1 MSFSELE
8 QRSVK
13 YSDPFGRVL
22 HLPGMALQLMDAVV
36 FGAMLI
42 LAAVIIA
49 FFPRIHDPWTLLL
62 RLCFWGLFYYVML
75 ALQKRVTKPFWRAM
89 LRMAAVQIVLAQMF
103 LLFHP
108 LQLSFWHNW
117 QDPAILRLENSLFGV
132 QPTLWLQRLVSP
144 GLTEWMMF
152 CYVAYVVIYPAMGLL
167 IYLRWGDKPLE
178 DYLLALTLG
187 NLACYFCFPLF
198 PVAGPL
204 YFMPEKFTVPLK
216 GWLFTAIGEFIR
228 SDFHLAGGNLPSPHC
243 AIGTIFWAM
252 AYRYRRLYFWL
263 LAPVIICLYISTVY
277 GRYHYVSDSVVGIVT
292 GLLVIALAPPLLR
305 GWNRLLGRGA
315 RENA

>member
-1 MSFSELE
+1 MDFSKVEKE
-8 QRSVK
+8 SRK
-13 YSDPFGRVL
+13 YSDPLGQML
-22 HLPGMALQLMDAVV
+22 SLPGIALQLMDAVV
-36 FGAMLI
+36 FGAMLV

-49 FFPRIHDPWTLLL
+49 FYPRIHDPWMLLL
-62 RLCFWGLFYYVML
+62 RLCLWGLFYFAML
-75 ALQKRVTKPFWRAM
+75 ALQKRISKPFWRSM

-108 LQLSFWHNW
+108 LQLSFVKNW
-117 QDPAILRLENSLFGV
+117 QDPAILRLEDSIFGV
-132 QPTLWLQRLVSP
+132 QPTLWMQRLVSP

-152 CYVAYVVIYPAMGLL
+152 CYVAYVLIYPAMGLL
-167 IYLRWGDKPLE
+167 ICLRWGEKPLE
-178 DYLLALTLG
+178 DYLLALTLA

-216 GWLFTAIGEFIR
+216 GGVFTAIGEFIR

-243 AIGTIFWAM
+243 AIGTVFWTM
-252 AYRYRRLYFWL
+252 AYRYRRLLFWL

-292 GLLVIALAPPLLR
+292 GLLVIASAPLLVR
-305 GWNRLLGRGA
+305 GWNRLLGRSAGKSA
-315 RENA
+315 